1 MIFENDIYS
10 VSDLTKEIKIVLEEG
25 FGDIQVRGE
34 LSNFK
39 AHVSGH
45 WYFSLKDSDATVN
58 CTMWRGINNYV
69 FFTPKDGMKV
79 IVSGR
84 ITVYPPRGAY
94 QIDVRS
100 MKPAGV
106 GELQA
111 AFEALKAKLSKE
123 GLFEEERKRPIP
135 RMPLKIGVVTA
146 IDGAAF
152 KDMISVAKR
161 RFPLAEI
168 VISPARVQGAGAALS
183 VVESIKQLNS
193 ETDIEVIIVARGG
206 GSIEDLWCF
215 NEEEVARSIFKS
227 KIPVITGVG
236 HESDFTIADFV
247 ADLRAPTPSAA
258 MELCTPDQREIF
270 AFIND
275 FFYNASE
282 NISMVINSSSEK
294 IHRILNSYGFRVPVD
309 LVRQRSQ
316 QVDSLIFKIFQLIEK
331 KILIEKNKLSL
342 LANSIKSHDVQKTL
356 KKGFVLV
363 KQEGLFIKR
372 LHDFKNEKPKTLKF
386 FDGEVEIKNN

>member
-1 MIFENDIYS
+1 MFFDDDIYS
-10 VSDLTKEIKIVLEEG
+10 VSDLTKEIKIVIEEG
-25 FGDIQVRGE
+25 FSDIQVQGE

-45 WYFSLKDSDATVN
+45 WYFSLKDSDATIN

-69 FFTPKDGMKV
+69 FFTPQDGMKV

-123 GLFEEERKRPIP
+123 GLFDEERKRPIP
-135 RMPLKIGVVTA
+135 QMPLKIGVVTA

-161 RFPLAEI
+161 RFPLVEI
-168 VISPARVQGAGAALS
+168 VIAPARVQGAGAA
-183 VVESIKQLNS
+183 SIVSEAIKKLNS
-193 ETDIEVIIVARGG
+193 ETDIDVIIVARGG

-215 NEEEVARSIFKS
+215 NEEEVARAIFS
-227 KIPVITGVG
+227 SGIPVVTGIG
-236 HESDFTIADFV
+236 HEIDFTIADFV

-270 AFIND
+270 VFIND

-282 NISMVINSSSEK
+282 NILSTVNSSSER
-294 IHRILNSYGFRVPVD
+294 IYRILNSYGFRMPVD
-309 LVRQRSQ
+309 LIRQRSQ
-316 QVDSLIFKIFQLIEK
+316 QVDSFIFKIFQLIEK
-331 KILIEKNKLSL
+331 KIFINENKVSL
-342 LANSIKSHDVQKTL
+342 LAGSIQSHDLQKTL

-363 KQEGLFIKR
+363 KQDGQFI
-372 LHDFKNEKPKTLKF
+372 
-386 FDGEVEIKNN
+386 